1 MPEEEH
7 PDPKRIVEAGYDLIG
22 ERYGKMCAAHHEAR
36 ELREEYLALLLDRL
50 EPGSTVL
57 EIGSGNGV
65 PVPPGCAVTMPPPTR
80 SGGSGVLVE

>member
-36 ELREEYLALLLDRL
+36 ELREEYRRQFDWRAQAPARRDAQ
-50 EPGSTVL
+50 G
-57 EIGSGNGV
+57 
-65 PVPPGCAVTMPPPTR
+65 
-80 SGGSGVLVE
+80 